1 MSQSLS
7 EVTNKLSELTDV
19 SDKACI
25 TKLLNRMSK
34 SHTLAHVFMRMVI
47 GNNYKVDHNE
57 LKQFIKNTK
66 NRMNH
71 KDIDEQDKDIDDMGP
86 LEDIDE
92 RDKDV
97 DDMVRLENIGRMSKT
112 ECKES
117 GNRFR
122 KYRCDVAKNNDS
134 TCGMNT
140 NFQCQ
145 KGSLIGTQ
153 LCTMSDTGRCKLTTE
168 AAKHGLR
175 EYHRKQVYE
184 ATKTL
189 RQRYLNAHS

>member
-1 MSQSLS
+1 MNRSLVN
-7 EVTNKLSELTDV
+7 VTIKLSKLTDV
-19 SDKACI
+19 NGKACI
-25 TKLLNRMSK
+25 IRLLNRMLK
-34 SHTLAHVFMRMVI
+34 SPALERILMLLLI
-47 GNNYKVDHNE
+47 GDDYEHDDDAF
-57 LKQFIKNTK
+57 KQFIKNTK

-71 KDIDEQDKDIDDMGP
+71 RDIDDMGP

-92 RDKDV
+92 RDKDI
-97 DDMVRLENIGRMSKT
+97 DDMSWLENIGRMSKT

-145 KGSLIGTQ
+145 QGSSIGTQ
-153 LCTMSDTGRCKLTTE
+153 LCTMSDMGRCKLTTE
-168 AAKHGLR
+168 AAKLGLR
-175 EYHRKQVYE
+175 EYHRKQVYD

-189 RQRYLNAHS
+189 RQQYLNAKS